1 MSEPTRARTT
11 SPAHGSTAQTPAGGT
26 GGREGDGRQHAGP
39 DDGGPGHGGPE
50 HGGHEDGAGGHG
62 GTTAILAALAAN
74 IGIAI
79 AKFVAFLVTGASS
92 MLAESIHSVADSG
105 NQVLLLIGGKR
116 AQRAATPEHPF
127 GFGRDR
133 YVYSF
138 IVAIVLFSVGGLFAI
153 YEGVHKISHPEEL
166 TSPVWAIGVLVVAIA
181 LEGFSLRTAVKETN
195 AVRPPGQSYWGFI
208 RHARAPELPVV
219 LLEDTGALLG
229 LVLALLGVGLST
241 LTGNGVFD
249 GLGTVCIGALLVVIA
264 VILAVETKSLLIGE
278 SAIPDVQRRIV
289 AALEDTEDVES
300 VIHMRTQHLG
310 PEELLV
316 AAKIAV
322 RSDETAASVARA
334 IDAAEVRI
342 RRAVP
347 IARVIYLEPD
357 IRRPDVPAPG
367 PAGAGTTA
375 PR

>member
-1 MSEPTRARTT
+1 MSEPTARARTT
-11 SPAHGSTAQTPAGGT
+11 SSAHGSTARSPARET
-26 GGREGDGRQHAGP
+26 GGPAS
-39 DDGGPGHGGPE
+39 GGPAHP
-50 HGGHEDGAGGHG
+50 GHEDGGQEDGGHGGGGHG

-133 YVYSF
+133 YIYSF

-153 YEGVHKISHPEEL
+153 YEGVHKIQHPEEL
-166 TSPVWAIGVLVVAIA
+166 TSPVWAIGVLMVAIV

-195 AVRPPGQSYWGFI
+195 AVRQPGESYWSFI

-241 LTGNGVFD
+241 LTGNGIFD

-278 SAIPDVQRRIV
+278 SATPDAQRRIV
-289 AALEDTEDVES
+289 AALEGTEDVES

-357 IRRPDVPAPG
+357 IRRPDVPAPDA
-367 PAGAGTTA
+367 AGAGTA
-375 PR
+375 LPR

>member
-1 MSEPTRARTT
+1 MSEHTATSQRA
-11 SPAHGSTAQTPAGGT
+11 SDEHPGGE
-26 GGREGDGRQHAGP
+26 GGG
-39 DDGGPGHGGPE
+39 GHG
-50 HGGHEDGAGGHG
+50 G

-92 MLAESIHSVADSG
+92 MLAEAIHSVADSG
-105 NQVLLLIGGKR
+105 NQVLLLVGGKR
-116 AQRAATPEHPF
+116 AKRAATPEHPF

-133 YVYSF
+133 YIYSF

-153 YEGVHKISHPEEL
+153 YEGVHKLQHPEGLE
-166 TSPVWAIGVLVVAIA
+166 SPIWAFGVLIVAIC
-181 LEGFSLRTAVKETN
+181 LESFSLRTAVRETN
-195 AVRPPGQSYWGFI
+195 AVRRPGESYWGFI

-219 LLEDTGALLG
+219 LLEDTAALLG

-241 LTGNGVFD
+241 LTGNAVFD
-249 GLGTVCIGALLVVIA
+249 GLGTIAIGVLLVA
-264 VILAVETKSLLIGE
+264 VAAVLAVETKSLLIGE
-278 SAIPDVQRRIV
+278 SATPDAERRIMQ
-289 AALEDTEDVES
+289 ALTSGGAVQS

-322 RSDETAASVARA
+322 RHDDTAAAVAQA
-334 IDAAEVRI
+334 IDEAEERVRT
-342 RRAVP
+342 AVP

-357 IRRPDVPAPG
+357 IRRSESGSVS
-367 PAGAGTTA
+367 GATA
-375 PR
+375 SRG